1 MFLREKPVGKYKYVQ
16 IVESYRDAGRVRQR
30 VLLTLGRL
38 DRLRESGQLDALVAS
53 GARLSEKLSVIGAHK
68 RGELTDERTSRIGP
82 GRVFGRLWEETG
94 IAACL
99 KSLLAGRQ
107 FEFPVEAAVFL
118 TVVHRLMAP
127 GSDRAAERWRQQ
139 YQLGERVEK
148 LDFHHLYR
156 AMAWLGEPL
165 PQAEQQGHT
174 HPLTPRCVKDLVEE
188 QLFARRR
195 TLFSQMVVAFFDT
208 TSIYFEG
215 EGGDTIGKR
224 GKNKDGHPELKQ
236 MVVGLILDGEGHP
249 ICCEMWPGNTADVKT
264 LIPVLD
270 RLQTR
275 FNVVKVMVVAD
286 RGMISKGV
294 VDAME
299 ARTDVEYILGARMRR
314 SKEVSQTVLAR
325 AGRYQVVQ
333 PERKKAKDPS
343 PLKVKE
349 VVVKEKMKDGV
360 IKERRYVVC
369 YNADQ
374 ARKDR
379 KDRKDREAIVA
390 ALREALKKG
399 DKALVGNKGYRKF
412 LKPPQSGFEIN
423 EEKMRSEKRLDRK
436 WVLKTNNT
444 TMSSAQVALTYKP
457 LWRAESI
464 FRSVKSHLATR
475 PVFHQRDET
484 IRGHVFCSFL
494 ALVLMKELQKR
505 MLAREWEAE
514 WAHVIGDHDALT
526 ETSVKA
532 SDGKRFII
540 RSEVKGWTGRCFQA
554 AGVALAPTLQLVE
567 ENHDISTQRGK

>member
-1 MFLREKPVGKYKYVQ
+1 MFLREKPAGKYKYVQ
-16 IVESYRDAGRVRQR
+16 IVESFRDQGRVRQR

-38 DRLRESGQLDALVAS
+38 DQLRESGQLDALVAS

-68 RGELTDERTSRIGP
+68 KGELVNEKTWRIGP

-94 IAACL
+94 ISACL
-99 KSLLAGRQ
+99 KNLLRDRE

-127 GSDRAAERWRQQ
+127 GSDRAAERWRRR
-139 YQLGERVEK
+139 YQLGAGVEK
-148 LDFHHLYR
+148 LDLHHLYR

-165 PQAEQQGHT
+165 SRSEQKGQT
-174 HPLTPRCVKDLVEE
+174 HPLTPRCVKDVVEE

-195 TLFSQMVVAFFDT
+195 TLFSQIVVAFFDT
-208 TSIYFEG
+208 TSIYFVG
-215 EGGDTIGKR
+215 EGGETLGER

-236 MVVGLILDGEGHP
+236 MVVGLILDGEGDP
-249 ICCEMWPGNTADVKT
+249 ICCEMWPGNTADVTT

-286 RGMISKGV
+286 RGMISKKV
-294 VDAME
+294 VDALE
-299 ARTDVEYILGARMRR
+299 ARTDVEYILGARLRR
-314 SKEVSQTVLAR
+314 NKEVNQTVLAR

-333 PERKKAKDPS
+333 PERKKAKDAS

-349 VVVKEKMKDGV
+349 VFVKRKAKDGV
-360 IKERRYVVC
+360 ITEHRYVVC

-374 ARKDR
+374 AR

-423 EEKMRSEKRLDRK
+423 EEKMRSEKRLDGK

-444 TMSSAQVALTYKP
+444 TMSSAEVARTYKQ
-457 LWRAESI
+457 LWMVESI
-464 FRSVKSHLATR
+464 FRSVKSLLATR
-475 PVFHQRDET
+475 PVYHKLDET

-505 MLAREWEAE
+505 MLARDWEAE
-514 WAHVIGDHDALT
+514 WAHVISDLDDLT
-526 ETSVKA
+526 ETQVEA
-532 SDGKRFII
+532 SDGKNFII
-540 RSEVKGWTGRCFQA
+540 RSEVTGWTGKCFQA
-554 AGVALAPTLQLVE
+554 AGVALPPTLQLVVG
-567 ENHDISTQRGK
+567 SR